1 MMMTVYDPSGK
12 AHTIEAVDAREYL
25 KSGHYTSE
33 APEVSGANDA
43 AGVTELP
50 ASAVDAA
57 GDTIEAVDAVNEPAA
72 DKPGRPGR
80 KSKTV

>member
-33 APEVSGANDA
+33 PPEVSGANDA
-43 AGVTELP
+43 AGATESP
-50 ASAVDAA
+50 ASATDAPA
-57 GDTIEAVDAVNEPAA
+57 DTIEAVDAPAA

-80 KSKTV
+80 KSKTVE

>member
-33 APEVSGANDA
+33 PPEVSGANDA
-43 AGVTELP
+43 AGATEEV
-50 ASAVDAA
+50 SGAA
-57 GDTIEAVDAVNEPAA
+57 DVQADTIEAVDESVA

-80 KSKTV
+80 KSKTVE